1 MEHTEK
7 QTSLIFLIETLYFG
21 FSDDKEMTT
30 EQIWLLGSIICYKC
44 HAVF

>member
-7 QTSLIFLIETLYFG
+7 QTFFIFLIEILYFG
-21 FSDDKEMTT
+21 FRDDKEMTT
-30 EQIWLLGSIICYKC
+30 EQIWLLGSNICYKC